1 MYRAT
6 ATLALIALI
15 PGARPALAQSE
26 TEAAGTEAG
35 ARLYTT
41 PQERREAGRERRLT
55 PWLSMATLAE
65 VEWTQQRLARDGG
78 GQDRTRDGSAGLQLG
93 LTATPLEW
101 AKAELIL
108 QYDTDIDKLEVDE
121 ATVSAEHGPWE
132 LTLGKQFLPFGVF
145 FSHFVSGPILEF
157 GETRQSAGTLAWG
170 PGEEIDLSLSLYRGS
185 ARKVN
190 AGSNRLDWALALES
204 WPMQSLSVGTSF
216 LSDLADSD
224 DRLLSD
230 ERDRFERK
238 VPAASAYL
246 VWVGDTYELTVE
258 ALGATRSFQ
267 ELDRDRIR
275 PMAWNLEFAHFPHP
289 SFDWAI
295 RLEGSR
301 ELEDAPRL
309 QGGVAV
315 TFRVGHEAALT
326 LEVLHGRFKG
336 ALATDDQDN
345 PYESLTRLGA
355 LLSIAL

>member
-6 ATLALIALI
+6 ATLALLALTH
-15 PGARPALAQSE
+15 ATHTALAQPE
-26 TEAAGTEAG
+26 TEAASAEAG

-41 PQERREAGRERRLT
+41 PQERREAGRERRLA
-55 PWLSMATLAE
+55 PWLSMASLAE
-65 VEWTQQRLARDGG
+65 VEWVQQRFALDGG
-78 GQDRTRDGSAGLQLG
+78 GQDRSRDGSAGVQLG
-93 LTATPLEW
+93 FTATPLEW
-101 AKAELIL
+101 TKAELIL

-121 ATVSAEHGPWE
+121 ATAAAEYGPWE

-190 AGSNRLDWALALES
+190 AGSNRLDWTLALES
-204 WPMQSLSVGTSF
+204 WPTQSLSVGASI

-238 VPAASAYL
+238 VPAASIYL
-246 VWVGDTYELTVE
+246 AWVGDAYELTVE

-267 ELDRDRIR
+267 ELDRDRNR

-289 SFDWAI
+289 SFDWAL

-315 TFRVGHEAALT
+315 TFRVRREAALT
-326 LEVLHGRFKG
+326 LEVLHGRFKD
-336 ALATDDQDN
+336 ALATDDEDN
-345 PYESLTRLGA
+345 PYQSLTQLGA
-355 LLSIAL
+355 LLSIAF